1 MVTELTNTSIEEG
14 SSSNFLEKVIESS
27 KIKPVLV
34 DFWAPWCGPC
44 KQLTPILEE
53 LINNNIGKIKLVKI
67 NIDENQ
73 ELAQQLRIQS
83 VPTVM
88 AFFEGKPINGF
99 AGLKSRNEIIN
110 FIDEIIQIAS
120 HSQGELDEL
129 KNMIEIA
136 EKKLEDGSFED
147 AVVEFSNLIASNLPK
162 KELLRAINGL
172 GKCFLELNKLKE
184 LDELLNQLEESLLE
198 TQEIKSLVEAKEY
211 FSKIGSASK
220 KNDLNE
226 TELERNPEN
235 LEIRMEVARSLIL
248 KKKYNEAIEHLLY
261 IINKEK
267 NWKDGVAKKEL
278 LTLFSYLGNDSTLV
292 VEGRSKLSNILFK

>member
-1 MVTELTNTSIEEG
+1 MVTELTSASIEEG

>member
-147 AVVEFSNLIASNLPK
+147 AVVEFSNLIASNIPK